1 MDAVSA
7 HIFHANA
14 VKIRGFEVLWWG
26 RGGTWVW
33 GLTGNGA
40 LELGLKGWGALKD
53 GEEQKLE
60 ELNEQKH
67 GGGQG
72 EQSRIS

>member
-1 MDAVSA
+1 MFWWA
-7 HIFHANA
+7 
-14 VKIRGFEVLWWG
+14 RGAWG
-26 RGGTWVW
+26 W
-33 GLTGNGA
+33 GYNRYGA

-53 GEEQKLE
+53 GEEKKLG

-72 EQSRIS
+72 E

>member
-1 MDAVSA
+1 M
-7 HIFHANA
+7 
-14 VKIRGFEVLWWG
+14 
-26 RGGTWVW
+26 W
-33 GLTGNGA
+33 GLTGHGA

-53 GEEQKLE
+53 GEERKLE

-67 GGGQG
+67 RVGQG

>member
-1 MDAVSA
+1 M
-7 HIFHANA
+7 
-14 VKIRGFEVLWWG
+14 LWWG
-26 RGGTWVW
+26 GGGTWVW

>member
-1 MDAVSA
+1 MDEVSA

-14 VKIRGFEVLWWG
+14 VKIRGF
-26 RGGTWVW
+26 
-33 GLTGNGA
+33 GA
-40 LELGLKGWGALKD
+40 LVGSGVHGCGDLLGMEHLNWVSRDGGALKD
-53 GEEQKLE
+53 GEERKLE

-67 GGGQG
+67 GVGQG